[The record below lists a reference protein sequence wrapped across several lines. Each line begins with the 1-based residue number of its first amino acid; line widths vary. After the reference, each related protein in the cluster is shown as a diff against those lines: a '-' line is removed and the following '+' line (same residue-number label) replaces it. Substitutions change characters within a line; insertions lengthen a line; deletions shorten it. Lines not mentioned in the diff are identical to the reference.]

1 MESSARFVAVLLL
14 CHGGMATVEFS
25 EDHYQLVGTVKPTN
39 TYAFVGVGVLRDL
52 EHIVRSAIVKFYG
65 QAWSCAAR
73 SD

>member
-1 MESSARFVAVLLL
+1 MERSARFVLVLPLR
-14 CHGGMATVEFS
+14 HGGMATVEFS
-25 EDHYQLVGTVKPTN
+25 EGHYQLVGTVKPMN
-39 TYAFVGVGVLRDL
+39 TYAVVGVGVLRDL